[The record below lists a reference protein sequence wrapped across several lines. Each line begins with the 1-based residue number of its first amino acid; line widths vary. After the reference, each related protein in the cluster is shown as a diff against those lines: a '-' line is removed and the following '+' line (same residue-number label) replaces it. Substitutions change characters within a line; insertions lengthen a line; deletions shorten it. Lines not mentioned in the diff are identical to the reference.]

1 MGSRI
6 GLAVAALVCAA
17 SAVACSGSHKSAAR
31 PSPSVSASPSAPSPS
46 ATTYAPGHIPTPS
59 FTGMDPGEAAIGK
72 ALVGA
77 CNSAPQV
84 CASFMADNS
93 PSPSR

>member
-17 SAVACSGSHKSAAR
+17 SAVGCSASHGTTAR
-31 PSPSVSASPSAPSPS
+31 PTASPSASTSPSPRF
-46 ATTYAPGHIPTPS
+46 TPGDIPTPTFS
-59 FTGMDPGEAAIGK
+59 GIDG
-72 ALVGA
+72 ALASALSGA

-84 CASFMADNS
+84 CASFMAGYT